1 VEYIT
6 ILEYALMLR
15 LVEKSL
21 DVLICTEGGGEAG
34 ESIKTLREAIEALQ
48 KENDKVMNRISMLL
62 LRADQGESTQEK
74 ISVSMAKQQR
84 VLAEIRAKEIRL
96 ARLREQ
102 YGIPP

>member
-1 VEYIT
+1 
-6 ILEYALMLR
+6 MLR
-15 LVEKSL
+15 LVEKSV
-21 DVLICTEGGGEAG
+21 DVLICVEGGGEAG

-48 KENDKVMNRISMLL
+48 QSNDQLMNRISKLL

-74 ISVSMAKQQR
+74 IRESMAKQQR
-84 VLAEIRAKEIRL
+84 VLAEIQAKEIRL